1 MFDNGT
7 IWEAQLNGS
16 QSQNK
21 QKQNSPEPDSENKD
35 ISLFVNAPSEHDSI
49 HKNFDKML
57 KCMQALMVCEW

>member
-1 MFDNGT
+1 LRGT
-7 IWEAQLNGS
+7 TQWLPIS
-16 QSQNK
+16 K
-21 QKQNSPEPDSENKD
+21 QTKTNSPEPDSENKD